1 MKKNIGKILII
12 VLPVLIALMLL
23 YPTYR
28 ATELTDIRNEQLK
41 LSKTDLNLIDTLV
54 NNKLS
59 AFEQEKMA
67 AGMQISPQLMAQ
79 VKDSLTT
86 FVKDSIITE
95 KENKF
100 NKEYG
105 EDYESAKQGRI
116 KLGLDLRGGMYV
128 ILEIDIVKLIEEAA
142 QKDDVDEK
150 FDSVIAKTRQQTE
163 NSDLDVID
171 VFYENFKAMAS
182 TGKSQLSDYFD
193 YGDNAK
199 DVTDVDKTIIE
210 KLRENE
216 KEAVDRSI
224 EIIRQRID
232 KYGISEPTIQKL
244 GTHRIMLE
252 MPGVTNEKE
261 MIDLIKTTARL
272 QFHLVKNNE
281 ELIEAFFNI
290 DKLLAKKPLDKK
302 DETLKADTT
311 AKPDSTK
318 VDSTAVANTKGKNKN
333 KKEKVDTA
341 AVAKQDT
348 TKSKDTSATAANDTS
363 KKDTSKK
370 KTEESAG
377 KLAEEHPF
385 TALFMTSYA
394 SGEQSERQEFKY
406 VVENLNRK
414 GIYSFEVTEDKWED
428 INRLLKRGDIKELLP
443 DDIVIMRGA
452 KKQRE
457 VVVDG
462 RKLKVYD
469 FYALKEEPELT
480 GEVITDA
487 VATYDQQNNKPVVMM
502 EMNSDGS
509 EKWGKITGQNI
520 KKQIAIVLDD
530 LVYSAPVVQN
540 KITGGSSQIT
550 GMDNAEEARLLQIV
564 LKAGALQ
571 VPVAIK
577 HKMFVG
583 PSLGEDS
590 IRSGLTASA
599 MAVLLVIIFMMMYYK
614 SAGFVANLSV
624 IINVMI
630 VVAILAAFH
639 GTLSLPGIGGII
651 LTIGMAVDANVLIYE
666 RIREEL
672 GKGRSMK
679 SSIDEGFSKAMT
691 AIIDSNVTTLISG
704 VILYYFGTGPIQ
716 GFALTLIIGIFATL
730 FTQIVVSRAFI
741 ELWMSKGN
749 THFNFGQPKVTV

>member
-12 VLPVLIALMLL
+12 VVPVILALFQL

-28 ATELTDIRNEQLK
+28 AGELTDIRNEQLK
-41 LSKTDLNLIDTLV
+41 LSKSDLNSIDTLV
-54 NNKLS
+54 THKLN
-59 AFEQEKMA
+59 AFEQERKA
-67 AGMQISPQLMAQ
+67 SGLDVGSQLMAH
-79 VKDSLTT
+79 
-86 FVKDSIITE
+86 VKDSITTLVKDSVMAA
-95 KENKF
+95 KESSF
-100 NKEYG
+100 NKAYG
-105 EDYESAKQGRI
+105 EAYESAKANRI

-142 QKDDVDEK
+142 QKDDIDER
-150 FDSVIAKTRQQTE
+150 FDSVLAKTRQETE

-171 VFYENFKAMAS
+171 VFYDNFKELAATS
-182 TGKSQLSDYFD
+182 KAQLSDYFD
-193 YGDNAK
+193 YGDNVK
-199 DVTDVDKTIIE
+199 DANEVDQKIIE

-244 GTHRIMLE
+244 GSRRIMLE

-272 QFHLVKNNE
+272 EFHLVKNNE
-281 ELIEAFFNI
+281 ELIQSFYNI
-290 DKLLAKKPLDKK
+290 DLLLAKKQINKK
-302 DETLKADTT
+302 DTVKADTAT
-311 AKPDSTK
+311 AKADSIK
-318 VDSTAVANTKGKNKN
+318 A
-333 KKEKVDTA
+333 DTA
-341 AVAKQDT
+341 AVAKGKGKNKTKKDKADTSAVAKKDT
-348 TKSKDTSATAANDTS
+348 TKAADTTAIAAKDTA
-363 KKDTSKK
+363 KKDTAVKPDGNEA
-370 KTEESAG
+370 KTDI
-377 KLAEEHPF
+377 EHPF
-385 TALFMTSYA
+385 TSKFKTFYS
-394 SGEQSERQEFKY
+394 SGENSRPAPFDYKT
-406 VVENLNRK
+406 ENLNRK
-414 GIYSFEVTEDKWED
+414 GDYSFHISEEELDEFYKILSRPDV
-428 INRLLKRGDIKELLP
+428 KELLP
-443 DDIVIMRGA
+443 NDIVIMRGA
-452 KKQRE
+452 KKLDFDDYKRM
-457 VVVDG
+457 
-462 RKLKVYD
+462 KVKHYE

-480 GEVITDA
+480 GEVVTDA
-487 VATYDQQNNKPVVMM
+487 VATYDQQTNRPVVMM

-509 EKWGKITGQNI
+509 EKWARITGQNI
-520 KKQIAIVLDD
+520 KKRIAVVLDE
-530 LVYSAPVVQN
+530 LVYTAPVVQN

-590 IRSGLTASA
+590 INSGLTASA
-599 MAVLLVIIFMMMYYK
+599 LAVVLVIIFMLMYYK

-630 VVAILAAFH
+630 VIAVLAAFH

-672 GKGRSMK
+672 GKGRSMR

-691 AIIDSNVTTLISG
+691 AIIDSNITTLISG
-704 VILYYFGTGPIQ
+704 IILYYFGTGPIQ

-730 FTQIVVSRAFI
+730 FTQIVVSRAMI
-741 ELWMSKGN
+741 NLWMSKGN
-749 THFNFGQPKVTV
+749 THFNFGQPKVTI